1 MNSGNCFI
9 FDPTYFRAYFPQF
22 GDERIY
28 SPAVLQQY
36 WNWATFYVENKKFP
50 CSRLS
55 GVSRLHALNLMT
67 AHLALVNTL
76 AGNDDSPGI
85 VTSATVG
92 HVDVGLE
99 PPPIPNQWQWWLGTT
114 SYGQQ
119 LLALLQAKSVGGG
132 YYGGAPVITAF
143 RY

>member
-1 MNSGNCFI
+1 MQSGNSFI
-9 FDPTYFRAYFPQF
+9 FDPVYFRAYFPQF
-22 GDERIY
+22 GNPQIY
-28 SPAVLQQY
+28 TPDVLQQY
-36 WNWATFYVENKKFP
+36 WNWATYYIQNTTAF

-76 AGNDDSPGI
+76 AGNNDTPGI
-85 VTSATVG
+85 VTEATVG
-92 HVDVGLE
+92 HVDISLE
-99 PPPIPNQWQWWLGTT
+99 PPPLPNQWQWWLDSTN
-114 SYGQQ
+114 YGQQ
-119 LLALLQAKSVGGG
+119 LLALLQVKSVGGG